1 VATGIGALVVAGLTA
16 LSAEIYEEVVEQQG
30 VTPLDRTVLEW
41 VAVQRSPRMDE
52 AITWFTDLGG
62 PMWMT
67 VLTTVAVLAVTAVWR
82 SWSPVV
88 LVLIAAG
95 GSLSMT
101 VVGKDATGRT
111 RPPAHLA
118 VPPLESSASLP
129 SGHTLNAVAICGML
143 AYLLL
148 RRQRSAS
155 GRVVTVCIAVSFAVR
170 DGVEPGLPRSSLAHR
185 CRDRVDHR
193 ARLADRR
200 GDRSPAVPDRAP
212 SAPGSLTRS
221 ALMVLRRCGSA
232 PRSPWGRTHGDR
244 RAYGWSPDRCR
255 PPPRGRSM
263 CPPHCAGRSAG
274 SATRS
279 PFGRGQRPPRSE
291 PRARGRSPQQACRFE
306 EPPDERNPVLVHA
319 QSVGIGYAAGQHQ
332 SVERGRPPADST
344 ACHGS
349 VPPHGPPDV
358 LRSKTAPQFAATLL
372 GV

>member
-1 VATGIGALVVAGLTA
+1 VRWRDDGPAEDRIGQRDLTQWRSEAGRRLAGWSVRSAGRTSTNGVLAAATGIGALVVAGLTA

-155 GRVVTVCIAVSFAVR
+155 GRVVTVCIAVSFAVAM
-170 DGVEPGLPRSSLAHR
+170 GLSRVYLGHHWLTDVVIAWTIGLAWLIVVVTAHR
-185 CRDRVDHR
+185 LYLTVRR
-193 ARLADRR
+193 ARQEA
-200 GDRSPAVPDRAP
+200 
-212 SAPGSLTRS
+212 
-221 ALMVLRRCGSA
+221 
-232 PRSPWGRTHGDR
+232 
-244 RAYGWSPDRCR
+244 
-255 PPPRGRSM
+255 
-263 CPPHCAGRSAG
+263 
-274 SATRS
+274 
-279 PFGRGQRPPRSE
+279 
-291 PRARGRSPQQACRFE
+291 
-306 EPPDERNPVLVHA
+306 
-319 QSVGIGYAAGQHQ
+319 
-332 SVERGRPPADST
+332 
-344 ACHGS
+344 
-349 VPPHGPPDV
+349 
-358 LRSKTAPQFAATLL
+358 
-372 GV
+372 